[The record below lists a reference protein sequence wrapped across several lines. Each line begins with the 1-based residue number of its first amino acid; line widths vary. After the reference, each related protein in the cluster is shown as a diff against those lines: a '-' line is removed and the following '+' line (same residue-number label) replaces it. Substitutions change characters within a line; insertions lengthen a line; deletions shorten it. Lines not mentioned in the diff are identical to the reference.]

1 MSKEVHI
8 LSHRFFHGG
17 TEPPGKP
24 PSKCCS
30 MADAFKNLVERTLRT
45 NSQLGQSI
53 EGFLRVNLFAMGKKL
68 KEWLTV
74 GQW

>member
-1 MSKEVHI
+1 
-8 LSHRFFHGG
+8 
-17 TEPPGKP
+17 
-24 PSKCCS
+24 